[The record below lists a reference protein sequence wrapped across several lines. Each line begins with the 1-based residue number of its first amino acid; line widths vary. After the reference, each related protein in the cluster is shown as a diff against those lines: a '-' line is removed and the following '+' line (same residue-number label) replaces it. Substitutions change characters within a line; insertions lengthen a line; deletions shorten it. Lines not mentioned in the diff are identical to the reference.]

1 MHVIAAGRLPEAA
14 YVCATIAG
22 HRNQAQQQDEDGR
35 RHVDEIIKSTPVPG
49 HCLNSIG
56 IAQHGK
62 AVQGYTALDG
72 MLN

>member
-1 MHVIAAGRLPEAA
+1 MHVIAAGRLPETA

-22 HRNQAQQQDEDGR
+22 HRNQAQQDEDD
-35 RHVDEIIKSTPVPG
+35 VDEIIKSTPVPG